1 MLRFYFLP
9 TCPLPT
15 GLGVA
20 LALVDSSFM
29 LFGLVI
35 FGLPLASIGST
46 IIVAIHE
53 LINTTHAFYARRAA
67 ARGEIDLTLSDD
79 SSQVDQVGPFG
90 ETGTASEGEA
100 LVAKLQVP
108 SAEDITTMGML
119 ARTDLIQSSL
129 AAG

>member
-1 MLRFYFLP
+1 MYFLS

-15 GLGVA
+15 ALGVA

-29 LFGLVI
+29 LFGLFI
-35 FGLPLASIGST
+35 FALPLASIAST
-46 IIVAIHE
+46 IIVALHE
-53 LINTTHAFYARRAA
+53 LINTTHAFNARRAA
-67 ARGEIDLTLSDD
+67 ARGEIDLTPSDD
-79 SSQVDQVGPFG
+79 SSRVDQVGPFG

-108 SAEDITTMGML
+108 ASEDPTSMGML

-129 AAG
+129 VAS